1 MNKKL
6 LNFIVGTLLATT
18 TISVIMLG
26 KGYAERK
33 IKKNWKLVWE
43 DNFEGDSLNL
53 ESWNYE
59 THEPGWVNNEL
70 QEYTDSTNN
79 IYVKDGTLVI
89 KAIKE
94 ETEGGIRYTSGKVT
108 TQNKRDYKYGKF
120 EARVKVPKG
129 QGLWP
134 AFWMMPTSESLYG
147 SWPRC
152 GEIDI
157 MEILGHE
164 PEKAYGSIHYGNPH
178 KQQQGS
184 YTLDKGTFADD
195 YHIFSI
201 EWEPD
206 EIRYYID
213 GNLYHKV
220 NKWYTKQEGEGKIE
234 YPAPFNQTFYIQFN
248 LAVGGIWPGN
258 PDESTNFENAEFKMF
273 MS

>member
-1 MNKKL
+1 
-6 LNFIVGTLLATT
+6 
-18 TISVIMLG
+18 
-26 KGYAERK
+26 
-33 IKKNWKLVWE
+33 
-43 DNFEGDSLNL
+43 
-53 ESWNYE
+53 
-59 THEPGWVNNEL
+59 
-70 QEYTDSTNN
+70 
-79 IYVKDGTLVI
+79 
-89 KAIKE
+89 
-94 ETEGGIRYTSGKVT
+94 
-108 TQNKRDYKYGKF
+108 
-120 EARVKVPKG
+120 
-129 QGLWP
+129 
-134 AFWMMPTSESLYG
+134 
-147 SWPRC
+147 
-152 GEIDI
+152 

-258 PDESTNFENAEFKMF
+258 PDESTNFENAEFKIDYVRVYELEDDDI
-273 MS
+273 